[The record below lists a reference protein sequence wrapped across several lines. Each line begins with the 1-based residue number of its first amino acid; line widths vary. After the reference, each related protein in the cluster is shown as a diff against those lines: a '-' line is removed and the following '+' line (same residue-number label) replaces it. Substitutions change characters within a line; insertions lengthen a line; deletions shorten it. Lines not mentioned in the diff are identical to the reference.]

1 MAGFCSDEVD
11 NQGLL
16 FGFCV
21 KLDISADFGIV
32 DSSYFMN
39 IARLSTAEYQ
49 EARRCYC
56 AWLWGRHGSR
66 RLFIASVRRRVAAAC
81 WPRLYQPRPCFFK
94 LVPKIKAIVGM
105 GGIVGA
111 VLSD

>member
-1 MAGFCSDEVD
+1 MSRRRFVFAKRYLAGFCSDEVD

-39 IARLSTAEYQ
+39 ICSLEHR
-49 EARRCYC
+49 
-56 AWLWGRHGSR
+56 
-66 RLFIASVRRRVAAAC
+66 
-81 WPRLYQPRPCFFK
+81 
-94 LVPKIKAIVGM
+94 
-105 GGIVGA
+105 
-111 VLSD
+111 

>member
-1 MAGFCSDEVD
+1 LAGFCSDEVD

-39 IARLSTAEYQ
+39 ICSLELNIKKHAAVIAPGFGADMGLGAYLLLASGVASLLHVGLACINPDRVSLS
-49 EARRCYC
+49 
-56 AWLWGRHGSR
+56 
-66 RLFIASVRRRVAAAC
+66 
-81 WPRLYQPRPCFFK
+81 
-94 LVPKIKAIVGM
+94 
-105 GGIVGA
+105 
-111 VLSD
+111 